1 MGICSSCNGL
11 GTRGMQRT
19 AYASQGSYMMMTY
32 DSCHLCRGSGR
43 TPDYHQKCSVVGH
56 SDALI
61 AILSILAGA
70 FVCFQ
75 LSQLE
80 IYTEFTLAG
89 KLLAQAGAF
98 FVTLTAAGTFLALP
112 AVRKGIKW
120 TTIVFLG
127 GVIVSCFLFYP

>member
-1 MGICSSCNGL
+1 MGICSICNGL

-32 DSCHLCRGSGR
+32 DSCQNCRGSGR
-43 TPDYHQKCSVVGH
+43 TLDYHQKCAAFGH
-56 SDALI
+56 SEALI
-61 AILSILAGA
+61 AALSILAGA

-80 IYTEFTLAG
+80 VFAEFSLTG
-89 KLLAQAGAF
+89 KLLAQAVTF

-112 AVRKGIKW
+112 AVRKSIKW
-120 TTIVFLG
+120 TALVFLG
-127 GVIVSCFLFYP
+127 GVIASYFLFYL